1 MGGEGESPVRT
12 PGTPAASPGLIVRPA
27 TPADAEAVTRLCDEL
42 NEHEGEPVGHF
53 TPELVRRDGFG
64 RTPPEFR
71 ILLALLDGEPAGY
84 AMFHPSYSS
93 EWGQRGVYLQD
104 LFVRPAARRRGAGR
118 ALLAAVTRAAE
129 ADGRTFVWWCSKAWN
144 ANVQA
149 FYAGLGAIEEDVR
162 AHALFGEPFAA
173 LAATAQAP
181 QSAPAEGGG

>member
-1 MGGEGESPVRT
+1 MRT
-12 PGTPAASPGLIVRPA
+12 PGTPPASPGLVVRPA

-71 ILLALLDGEPAGY
+71 IFLAVLDGEPAGY

-104 LFVRPAARRRGAGR
+104 LFVRPAARRGRRWAGTGR
-118 ALLAAVTRAAE
+118 QGPCRRPPPDSSSAQLLRPMPRPFPACATR
-129 ADGRTFVWWCSKAWN
+129 
-144 ANVQA
+144 
-149 FYAGLGAIEEDVR
+149 
-162 AHALFGEPFAA
+162 
-173 LAATAQAP
+173 
-181 QSAPAEGGG
+181 